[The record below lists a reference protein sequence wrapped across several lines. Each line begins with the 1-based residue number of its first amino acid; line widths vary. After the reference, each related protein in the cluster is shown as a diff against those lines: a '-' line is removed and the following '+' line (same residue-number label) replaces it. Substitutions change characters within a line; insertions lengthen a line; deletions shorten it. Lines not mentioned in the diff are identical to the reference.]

1 MTTYSEYSREL
12 SFSGSTQEYYHLQ
25 EERNFSLDVD
35 DLCKTLEKGYDFLII
50 CNPNNPTSSA
60 IMQEDLRK
68 LIAFCSGKNIFVM
81 IDETYVE
88 FAPDINAVTAVPA
101 ANQAARDAQ
110 AKKRVIRRIL
120 WQNRMFFQM

>member
-1 MTTYSEYSREL
+1 
-12 SFSGSTQEYYHLQ
+12 
-25 EERNFSLDVD
+25 
-35 DLCKTLEKGYDFLII
+35 
-50 CNPNNPTSSA
+50 
-60 IMQEDLRK
+60 
-68 LIAFCSGKNIFVM
+68 M